1 MLDFIFSKEKISDKD
16 SNNLVNQIKV
26 NPESIMCTLLKIF
39 KEMFKSLE
47 YGGLHAIWFEE
58 FIHDLINKNKK
69 YI

>member
-1 MLDFIFSKEKISDKD
+1 MLDFVFSKEKISDKD

-47 YGGLHAIWFEE
+47 YGSLHAIWFEE
-58 FIHDLINKNKK
+58 FIHDLIKKNKK